1 MKVKPL
7 SNAIINHIK
16 DLLPGRVFTYIK
28 LSSFSRWKIGGTA
41 DCIVKPKC
49 SEEVSS
55 LIRFLKNHEI
65 PYIVIGSTSNLLF
78 SDKGLRVV
86 AIQIGDTMSD
96 YDISGNRVWTQAG
109 KWMPGLAR
117 NVAQAGLSGI
127 EHTAG
132 IPGTIGG
139 LICMNG
145 GSQRKGIG
153 SHIRSVKAVSPS
165 GDIKTF
171 TTPECEFEY
180 RSSIFQDNGYIIVE
194 AELVFHKQNEY
205 SVIRDEML
213 DILRARRAKFPQRLP
228 NCGSTFISNPQIY
241 KKYGPPGAVIESLGY
256 KGFIKGDAVVSDV
269 HANFINN
276 KGNAKASDVLWL
288 IREIQKDVLKKTGF
302 EMKAEVK
309 FVDENGNIKPAHLK

>member
-1 MKVKPL
+1 MKTL
-7 SNAIINHIK
+7 SDSLVAELKEMI
-16 DLLPGRVFTYIK
+16 PGGVYTKVY
-28 LSSFSRWKIGGTA
+28 LSSISRWKIGGVA
-41 DCIVKPKC
+41 DCIVKPSN
-49 SEEVSS
+49 SEEVRAIVNYLNSND
-55 LIRFLKNHEI
+55 L

-78 SDKGLRVV
+78 SDSGLKVV
-86 AIQIGDTMSD
+86 AIQIGDRMSD
-96 YDISGNRVWTQAG
+96 FKITGNSVWTQAG
-109 KWMPGLAR
+109 KWVPGLAR

-153 SHIRSVKAVSPS
+153 THIRSVKAVSPT
-165 GDIKTF
+165 GDIKSF
-171 TTPECEFEY
+171 TTTECEFEY

-194 AELVFHKQNEY
+194 AELIFHQQKEY
-205 SVIRDEML
+205 AVIRDEML
-213 DILRARRAKFPQRLP
+213 NILRARRAKFPQRLP

-256 KGFIKGDAVVSDV
+256 KGYGIGDAVVSDV

-288 IREIQKDVLKKTGF
+288 IKKIQKDVYKKTGF

-309 FVDENGNIKPAHLK
+309 FVDENGTIKPGHLVC

>member
-1 MKVKPL
+1 L
-7 SNAIINHIK
+7 SNSIIGDLK
-16 DLLPGRVFTYIK
+16 DLLPGRVFTNIK
-28 LSSFSRWKIGGTA
+28 LSSVSRWKIGGTA
-41 DCIVKPKC
+41 DCIVRPKN

-55 LIRFLKNHEI
+55 LVRFLNKHEI

-78 SDKGLRVV
+78 SDNGLRVL
-86 AIQIGDTMSD
+86 AIQIGDMMSD
-96 YDISGNRVWTQAG
+96 YNITENIVWTQAG
-109 KWMPGLAR
+109 KWVPGFAR

-153 SHIRSVKAVSPS
+153 TNIRYVKAVSPT

-171 TTPECEFEY
+171 TNAECEFDY

-194 AELVFHKQNEY
+194 AELVFHQQKEY

-213 DILRARRAKFPQRLP
+213 NILRARRAKFPQRLP

-256 KGFIKGDAVVSDV
+256 KGFRKGDAVVSDV

-288 IREIQKDVLKKTGF
+288 IKRIQEDVYKKTGF
-302 EMKAEVK
+302 KMKAEVK
-309 FVDENGNIKPAHLK
+309 YVSQLGNIIEASNFNLE

>member
-1 MKVKPL
+1 MNVKPL
-7 SNAIINHIK
+7 SNSIIGDLK
-16 DLLPGRVFTYIK
+16 DLLPGRVFTSIK
-28 LSSFSRWKIGGTA
+28 LSSVSRWKIGGTA
-41 DCIVKPKC
+41 DCIVKPKS

-55 LIRFLKNHEI
+55 IVRYLNNHEI

-78 SDKGLRVV
+78 SDNGLKVV
-86 AIQIGDTMSD
+86 AIQVGDTMSD

-109 KWMPGLAR
+109 KWVPGLAR

-145 GSQRKGIG
+145 GSQRKEIG
-153 SHIRSVKAVSPS
+153 THIRSVKGVSPT
-165 GDIKTF
+165 GDIKSF
-171 TTPECEFEY
+171 TTTECEFEY

-194 AELVFHKQNEY
+194 AELVFHQQKEY
-205 SVIRDEML
+205 SVIQDEML
-213 DILRARRAKFPQRLP
+213 NILRARRAKFPQRLP

-241 KKYGPPGAVIESLGY
+241 KKYGPPGAVIEDLGY
-256 KGFIKGDAVVSDV
+256 KGFIKGDAIVSDV

-288 IREIQKDVLKKTGF
+288 IRKIQNDVFKKTGF
-302 EMKAEVK
+302 LMKAEVK
-309 FVDENGNIKPAHLK
+309 FVDENGTIKPAHLV